1 MWVLQALFL
10 GEERRR
16 SLATHGEVEM
26 EEICVRIHGEMEEAE
41 RFWWENG
48 EEDERKV
55 RENEMKREKD
65 ESGNVSQMRGVRVLN
80 EVSLG

>member
-1 MWVLQALFL
+1 MKPNVSSSSTFPWR
-10 GEERRR
+10 GEEK
-16 SLATHGEVEM
+16 SLATHGDVEM
-26 EEICVRIHGEMEEAE
+26 EEICVRIHGEEEEAE

-65 ESGNVSQMRGVRVLN
+65 MSQMKLVRD
-80 EVSLG
+80 